1 MSSWDSPPDYPL
13 SSDLVRRLKSA
24 LATED
29 EDTVQ
34 ELICTEVEPVD
45 AVIELAN
52 DDWMKEPSAKLPT
65 GVLLGN
71 HKEATGQ
78 LLMHA
83 GVCPGDRGKGSNR
96 VMISLVSISYIAM
109 C

>member
-1 MSSWDSPPDYPL
+1 MSGWDPPPDYPL

-24 LATED
+24 LATGD
-29 EDTVQ
+29 RDTVQ

-65 GVLLGN
+65 GALLGN
-71 HKEATGQ
+71 HTGGATGR

-83 GVCPGDRGKGSNR
+83 EVCPGARGKGSNG
-96 VMISLVSISYIAM
+96 VMYP
-109 C
+109 

>member
-13 SSDLVRRLKSA
+13 SSDVVRRLKSA
-24 LATED
+24 LATGD

-34 ELICTEVEPVD
+34 KLICTEVEPVD

-52 DDWMKEPSAKLPT
+52 DDWMKEPSAELPT

-71 HKEATGQ
+71 HRRPQA
-78 LLMHA
+78 
-83 GVCPGDRGKGSNR
+83 N
-96 VMISLVSISYIAM
+96 Y
-109 C
+109 